1 MSNFWEV
8 KCRRGAWRGKIYIL
22 APSEWEAGKQT
33 EVALNQLDLNAEV
46 IEVNI
51 FPGMS
56 YRLIQD
62 TSTVGE
68 NRCLLC
74 DLPLDDGTISRRTVI
89 SPKTSVQLLG
99 SVRILGE
106 IRTRTCRGCGKSDEW
121 QINFGYI
128 PEIWFSE
135 QPRILP
141 FVGNSLRRSKEV
153 NVT

>member
-22 APSEWEAGKQT
+22 GPSEWEAGKQA
-33 EVALNQLDLNAEV
+33 EIALNQLDLNAEV

-56 YRLIQD
+56 YKPIQD
-62 TSTVGE
+62 TSTAAE

-74 DLPLDDGTISRRTVI
+74 DLPVNDRPISRRTVL
-89 SPKTSVQLLG
+89 SQKTNVKLLG

-106 IRTRTCRGCGKSDEW
+106 IRTQTCSGCGKSEEW

-128 PEIWFSE
+128 PEVWFSE

-141 FVGNSLRRSKEV
+141 FVGNFLRRSKEV
-153 NVT
+153 NIT

>member
-46 IEVNI
+46 VEVNI
-51 FPGMS
+51 FPGVS
-56 YRLIQD
+56 YRPIQD
-62 TSTVGE
+62 TSAVAE
-68 NRCLLC
+68 SRCLLC
-74 DLPLDDGTISRRTVI
+74 DRPVGDGPISRRTVV
-89 SPKTSVQLLG
+89 SPKTNVRLLG
-99 SVRILGE
+99 SVRVLGE
-106 IRTRTCRGCGKSDEW
+106 IRTRTCMGCGKSEEW

-128 PEIWFSE
+128 PEIWFRE
-135 QPRILP
+135 QPRIIP
-141 FVGNSLRRSKEV
+141 FVGNLFRKSKEV